1 MGNIQFIHH
10 AKEKQ
15 VEKSD
20 VGLVYSC
27 GMGELEALGLLFE
40 RYHKL
45 VYRFLARMSG
55 TDYQDLDD
63 LVQKTF
69 LEISRSAHRF
79 KRKSS
84 VKSWILAIASNV
96 ARNHIRSEI
105 RRKNFLKIYNEAPAP
120 SPHTPQDSFEH
131 DQMMDRLS
139 DAIEGLSHKLRVVFV
154 MCDLEGISGVETARV
169 LGLRE
174 GTVWRRLHE
183 ARKQLCDAIEQGN
196 K

>member
-40 RYHKL
+40 RYHKII
-45 VYRFLARMSG
+45 YRFLARMSG

-63 LVQKTF
+63 LVQNTF

-79 KRKSS
+79 KRRSS
-84 VKSWILAIASNV
+84 VKSWILAIAANV
-96 ARNHIRSEI
+96 ARNHVRSEI
-105 RRKNFLKIYNEAPAP
+105 RRKRFLKIYNE
-120 SPHTPQDSFEH
+120 SPPTSSKTPQDSIEH
-131 DQMMDRLS
+131 NQIMDRLS
-139 DAIEGLSHKLRVVFV
+139 EAIENLSYKLRVVFV
-154 MCDLEGISGVETARV
+154 MCDLEEISGVETARV

-183 ARKQLCDAIEQGN
+183 ARKQLCAAIEQGN